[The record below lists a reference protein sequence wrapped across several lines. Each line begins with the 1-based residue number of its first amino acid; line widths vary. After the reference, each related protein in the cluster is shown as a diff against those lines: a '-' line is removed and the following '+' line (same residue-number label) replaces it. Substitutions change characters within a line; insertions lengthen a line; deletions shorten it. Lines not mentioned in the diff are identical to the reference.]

1 MYPNAYNV
9 YKNNSVNY
17 ASKDQLLLMLVD
29 GAVKFAKISRQAI
42 IDKDIKK
49 AHTNLMNTQE
59 IFIELMVSLDME
71 KAEWTNDLMQIYA
84 FIKDKLVEANMK
96 KDIKIMDEILPL
108 IEEVRDL
115 WYETDKRAKHQ

>member
-1 MYPNAYNV
+1 
-9 YKNNSVNY
+9 
-17 ASKDQLLLMLVD
+17 
-29 GAVKFAKISRQAI
+29 
-42 IDKDIKK
+42 
-49 AHTNLMNTQE
+49 
-59 IFIELMVSLDME
+59 MVSLDME

-84 FIKDKLVEANMK
+84 FIKDKLVEVNMK

>member
-9 YKNNSVNY
+9 YKNNTVNY

-29 GAVKFAKISRQAI
+29 GAIKFAKIGRQAI

-49 AHTNLMNTQE
+49 AHTNLMKTQE
-59 IFIELMVSLDME
+59 IFIELMVSLDMDQ
-71 KAEWTNDLMQIYA
+71 AEWTKDLMQIYA
-84 FIKDKLVEANMK
+84 YIKDKLVEVNMK

-115 WYETDKRAKHQ
+115 WYEADKKAKHQ

>member
-49 AHTNLMNTQE
+49 AHTNLMKTQE

>member
-49 AHTNLMNTQE
+49 AHTNLMKTQE

-71 KAEWTNDLMQIYA
+71 KAEWTNDLMQIYV

>member
-42 IDKDIKK
+42 ADKDIKK
-49 AHTNLMNTQE
+49 AHTNLIKTQE
-59 IFIELMVSLDME
+59 IFIELMVSLDMDQ
-71 KAEWTNDLMQIYA
+71 AEWTKDLMQIYA
-84 FIKDKLVEANMK
+84 YIKDKLVEVNMK

-115 WYETDKRAKHQ
+115 WHEADKRAKHQ

>member
-49 AHTNLMNTQE
+49 AHTNLMKTQE
-59 IFIELMVSLDME
+59 MFIELMVSLDME

>member
-1 MYPNAYNV
+1 
-9 YKNNSVNY
+9 
-17 ASKDQLLLMLVD
+17 
-29 GAVKFAKISRQAI
+29 
-42 IDKDIKK
+42 
-49 AHTNLMNTQE
+49 
-59 IFIELMVSLDME
+59 ME

>member
-49 AHTNLMNTQE
+49 AHTNLMKTQE

-115 WYETDKRAKHQ
+115 WYETDKRVKHQ

>member
-29 GAVKFAKISRQAI
+29 GAVKLAKISRQAI

-49 AHTNLMNTQE
+49 AHTNLMKTQE

-84 FIKDKLVEANMK
+84 FIKDKLVEVNMK

>member
-1 MYPNAYNV
+1 M
-9 YKNNSVNY
+9 K
-17 ASKDQLLLMLVD
+17 
-29 GAVKFAKISRQAI
+29 
-42 IDKDIKK
+42 
-49 AHTNLMNTQE
+49 TQE

-84 FIKDKLVEANMK
+84 FIKDKLVEVNMK

>member
-49 AHTNLMNTQE
+49 AHTNLMKTQE
-59 IFIELMVSLDME
+59 IFIELMVSLDMDQ
-71 KAEWTNDLMQIYA
+71 AEWTNDLMQIYA